1 MEVRSFLAV
10 IFAQRFIA
18 ASEIFG
24 RFAGFS
30 AFFHRPVRSWSACMP
45 PPGFTDR
52 PMTPFALL
60 VRALSLLWTLGV
72 CPLAGLLFATALT
85 LPGLFF
91 SIGALLLGMAPAVAW
106 VGTGPLRFR
115 RAALVP
121 FCGWLLITAGLALT
135 SPNGRARDGARVQ
148 NRYSDGGWHYQRF
161 ALGALLPEIDQLHLG
176 FTLMPAAD
184 SLFTMNQSRDLSGLT
199 RAIYKELEADA
210 DFHALGSVMPDVYD
224 DLWLHHSNRG
234 HYFLYVPPNLD
245 RTTPAPVLI
254 FLHGAGGNFKA
265 YTWLLSRVADERGMV
280 VIAPSFGTGS
290 WDAEHGVHAVLA
302 ALNDAA
308 RAVPLDMDQVH
319 LAGLSNGG
327 LGVSYV
333 AASDAGKLFRSL
345 IFLSP
350 VCDEAAL
357 GSKNF
362 WLHWRDKPVL
372 IVTGEKD
379 NRVPLPYVLTCAKIM
394 RSAGAKVDVSAYSN
408 ADHFLIFSHRD
419 EFLEQLSAWVKLHS
433 NPAPR

>member
-1 MEVRSFLAV
+1 MINLAH
-10 IFAQRFIA
+10 RFIA
-18 ASEIFG
+18 ASGIFVVTT
-24 RFAGFS
+24 GFS
-30 AFFHRPVRSWSACMP
+30 AFFHGPVRSSSARMP
-45 PPGFTDR
+45 LPGSTDR
-52 PMTPFALL
+52 PLSPFALL
-60 VRALSLLWTLGV
+60 VRALSLLWALAV
-72 CPLAGLLFATALT
+72 CPLAGLLFATAVT
-85 LPGLFF
+85 LPGFVF
-91 SIGALLLGMAPAVAW
+91 SIGALLLGVAPAVACL
-106 VGTGPLRFR
+106 GTGPLRFR
-115 RAALVP
+115 RAALAP
-121 FCGWLLITAGLALT
+121 FGGWLLIAAGLAIT
-135 SPNGRARDGARVQ
+135 APDGRTRPGARVQ

-161 ALGALLPEIDQLHLG
+161 ALGALLPEIDQLRLG

-184 SLFTMNQSRDLSGLT
+184 SLFTMEQSRKLSDLT
-199 RAIYKELEADA
+199 RIIYKDLEADA
-210 DFHALGSVMPDVYD
+210 EFHALGSVMPDVYD
-224 DLWLHHSNRG
+224 DLWLRHSNRG

-290 WDAEHGVHAVLA
+290 WDAEHGVHTVLA

-308 RAVPLDMDQVH
+308 KALPLDMDQVH

-327 LGVSYV
+327 LGVSHL
-333 AASDAGKLFRSL
+333 AASDAGRLFRSL

-350 VCDEAAL
+350 VCDEADL
-357 GSKNF
+357 GSRNF

-379 NRVPLPYVLTCAKIM
+379 DRVPLPYVRTCAEIM
-394 RSAGAKVDVSAYSN
+394 RNAGARVDMSSYSD

-419 EFLEQLSAWVKLHS
+419 EFLEQLSAWLKRHS
-433 NPAPR
+433 TPTPR